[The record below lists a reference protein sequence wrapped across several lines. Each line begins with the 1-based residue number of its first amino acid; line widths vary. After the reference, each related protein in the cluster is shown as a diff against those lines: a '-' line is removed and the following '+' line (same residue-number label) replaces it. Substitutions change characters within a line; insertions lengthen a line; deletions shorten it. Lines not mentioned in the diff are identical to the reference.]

1 MDKSLQDILSA
12 REQRAA
18 TQKLLLETYRKPLI
32 CFTMNIP
39 GPEKTSALI
48 EKGFRL
54 GQELLLAQLNGEK
67 ITVLHQQQ
75 GCSAAGYEGY
85 YVADCDPVMLK
96 RLTLELEEQTSAG
109 RLFDFDV
116 LDARGQK
123 WDRGRLGYPERK
135 CLICGGSARV
145 CGRSRAH
152 SVSQLQDRV
161 YQILTEALQQRYAR
175 RVAAAAVR
183 GLLYEVCI
191 SPKPGLVDRFGNG
204 SHKDMNI
211 FTFLASAPALEPYFF
226 DCVRI
231 GQKTEGEK
239 PEETFRRLRL
249 QGKIAQQEMF
259 RVTGGINAHKGAI
272 FTLGLLCGAAG
283 RLEEGETDPGKLLA
297 TCAAMTAGIT
307 EKDYRVLGS
316 REGLT
321 NGETLFRRY
330 GITGVRGQAE
340 RGYPAIAEVGLPA
353 LERGLSLGYDWN
365 RSGCGA
371 LLAIMASCQDTNL
384 IHRGGLEES
393 SRIRE
398 SIRSLLQTEP
408 YPEESALRELD
419 REFTQKNLSPGGSAD
434 LLAACCFLHFLKNEP

>member
-18 TQKLLLETYRKPLI
+18 TQRLLLETYRKPLI

-39 GPEKTSALI
+39 GPEKISPLI
-48 EKGFRL
+48 EKGFHL
-54 GQELLLAQLNGEK
+54 GQELLFAQLNGEK

-75 GCSAAGYEGY
+75 GRSAAGYEGY
-85 YVADCDPVMLK
+85 YVADCDPDRLK
-96 RLTLELEEQTSAG
+96 RLTLELEEQTFAG

-116 LDARGQK
+116 LDAYGQK
-123 WDRGRLGYPERK
+123 WDRQRLGYPERQ
-135 CLICGGSARV
+135 CLICDGSARV
-145 CGRSRAH
+145 CGRSRVH

-161 YQILTEALQQRYAR
+161 HQILTDALQQRYAR

-183 GLLYEVCI
+183 GLLCEACI
-191 SPKPGLVDRFGNG
+191 GPKPGLVDRFGSG
-204 SHKDMNI
+204 SHKDMDI

-231 GQKTEGEK
+231 GQETASEK

-249 QGKIAQQEMF
+249 QGKIAQQEML
-259 RVTGGINAHKGAI
+259 RVTGGINTHKGAI
-272 FTLGLLCGAAG
+272 FTLGLLCSAAG
-283 RLEEGETDPGKLLA
+283 RLEEGKPNPEKLLA
-297 TCAAMTAGIT
+297 ACSAMTVGIT
-307 EKDYRVLGS
+307 EKDYRKSASG
-316 REGLT
+316 EGLT
-321 NGETLFRRY
+321 NGEALFQRY

-353 LERGLSLGYDWN
+353 LERGLSLGHDWN

-393 SRIRE
+393 GRILE
-398 SIRSLLQTEP
+398 SVRSLLKKEP

-419 REFTQKNLSPGGSAD
+419 REFMHKNLSPGGSAD
-434 LLAACCFLHFLKNEP
+434 LLAASCFLYFLKNEV